1 MRHLPST
8 KRPTDHQ
15 TAHDQSST
23 DQQHPHAS
31 AGHYDEI
38 KRIEELRRT
47 QQSRVR
53 DQFQA
58 DQGATRP
65 ASLPYLRRASHRR

>member
-1 MRHLPST
+1 MKPSSST

-15 TAHDQSST
+15 TGQEQDQT
-23 DQQHPHAS
+23 VDHQHPHAS

-38 KRIEELRRT
+38 RRIEELRRT

-53 DQFQA
+53 EQFA
-58 DQGATRP
+58 SDHTPRP